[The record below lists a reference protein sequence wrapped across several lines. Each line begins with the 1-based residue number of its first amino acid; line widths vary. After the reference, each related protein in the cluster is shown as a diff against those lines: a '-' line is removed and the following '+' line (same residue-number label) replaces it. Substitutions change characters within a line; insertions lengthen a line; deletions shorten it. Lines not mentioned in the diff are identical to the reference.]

1 MKWKGRWALP
11 NVLIYLS
18 PLTSALLSIFILWV
32 DSPVQIFYLE
42 NDDEKD
48 HWWLVPLSFWTTCK
62 RESDP
67 GPQRGWHSGCFDAYV
82 LGCILPPFPGGSAG
96 KESACT
102 VGDLGLIPGLGRSAG
117 KEIATYSSILAWRI
131 PWIGSAMGL
140 EGWALSP
147 RVHKEPDK
155 TGWLSLSLLRP
166 YQNRDFNALKY
177 RLPSRWELSHVI
189 WHLPCQRW
197 DSDQTWD
204 RYLYGLFHGSP
215 VAFFRGF
222 GLLSQRNL
230 INTCAT
236 FVGQLAS
243 LEMFISHSDIREV

>member
-1 MKWKGRWALP
+1 MKWKGHWALP
-11 NVLIYLS
+11 NVLIFLS
-18 PLTSALLSIFILWV
+18 PLTLALLSIFILWV
-32 DSPVQIFYLE
+32 DSPVEISYLE

-48 HWWLVPLSFWTTCK
+48 HWWLVLLPFWTTCK
-62 RESDP
+62 RESNP
-67 GPQRGWHSGCFDAYV
+67 GPQRGWHSGCFSACV
-82 LGCILPPFPGGSAG
+82 LGCSLPPFPAGSAG
-96 KESACT
+96 KESACN
-102 VGDLGLIPGLGRSAG
+102 VGDLGLIPGLGRSPG
-117 KEIATYSSILAWRI
+117 KGTATHSSILAWRI
-131 PWIGSAMGL
+131 PWTGRAMGL

-147 RVHKEPDK
+147 WVHKGSDTTEQ
-155 TGWLSLSLLRP
+155 LSLALSRP
-166 YQNRDFNALKY
+166 YQNRDFSALRY

-189 WHLPCQRW
+189 WPLHCQRW

-204 RYLYGLFHGSP
+204 RYLYGLFHGSS

-230 INTCAT
+230 NTCAT